1 MEVATLGVSGSLV
14 KSLGTVCKVVV
25 SCAFHYICLEAK
37 LLSYALINTKVPLY
51 TSSSDGRTTT
61 TA

>member
-14 KSLGTVCKVVV
+14 KSLRTVCKVVV
-25 SCAFHYICLEAK
+25 SYAFHYICLEAK
-37 LLSYALINTKVPLY
+37 LLSYALINTKVSPY

>member
-1 MEVATLGVSGSLV
+1 MGVTTLGVSGSLV

-25 SCAFHYICLEAK
+25 SCTFHYICLEAK
-37 LLSYALINTKVPLY
+37 LLSYAPINTKVSPY

>member
-1 MEVATLGVSGSLV
+1 MEVATLGVSRSLV
-14 KSLGTVCKVVV
+14 KSLRTVCKVVV
-25 SCAFHYICLEAK
+25 SYAFHYICLEAK
-37 LLSYALINTKVPLY
+37 LLSYALINRKVSPY